1 MSSLISSA
9 HNRRIFLKKASA
21 WVGFDLNF
29 SFHAMEGA
37 DVVYSG
43 RSTDTFNIIALDPDF
58 QGNIEALVEKAR
70 QEIFA
75 PNNRF
80 AVWSWRQGQL
90 DTLSGASEP
99 NLVMTCTVGERR
111 LQGNLRQPL
120 AISHAPIS
128 DAGHVLAALFEGSP
142 EVDAIQSLY
151 GLTDGIDA
159 SNFPLKCLAAYE
171 DGRPIASGSY
181 VLDESTA
188 GIFDIAVLP
197 TLRHKGIGTMMFEA
211 VLDAASREGATSLT
225 LQATA
230 VGAGIYKRAG
240 FQTAGT
246 CWCLDFSPEGE

>member
-21 WVGFDLNF
+21 WVGFDPNF
-29 SFHAMEGA
+29 SRHAIEGA

-43 RSTDTFNIIALDPDF
+43 RSTDTFNIIALNPDF

-70 QEIFA
+70 KDIFG

-90 DTLSGASEP
+90 DTLNGAPEP

-120 AISHAPIS
+120 TISNAPIA
-128 DAGHVLAALFEGSP
+128 DAGQILAALFEGTP
-142 EVDAIQSLY
+142 EVGAIQSLY
-151 GLTDGIDA
+151 GSDA

-197 TLRHKGIGTMMFEA
+197 TLRHKGIGSMMFEA
-211 VLDAASREGATSLT
+211 VLDAASREGATSFT

-230 VGAGIYKRAG
+230 AGAGIYKRAG